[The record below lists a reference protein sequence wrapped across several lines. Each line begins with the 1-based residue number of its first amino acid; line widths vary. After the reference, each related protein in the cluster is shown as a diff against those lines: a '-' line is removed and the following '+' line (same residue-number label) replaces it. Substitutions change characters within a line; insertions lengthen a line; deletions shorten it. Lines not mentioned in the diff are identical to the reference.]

1 MLKTLSAKPEIESV
15 DMERFQVYSRVEILA
30 VLRAIH
36 AQRVLMTLYFN
47 HGDEFILTTLL
58 SVNPEFEEMVFDAG
72 PDKQLNKRLTD
83 SQRIIGVAFVD
94 SVKVQFNA
102 TRAESTTFEGSPAFR
117 LRLPDS
123 VLRLQRRNYFRIPT
137 PIAKPLK
144 CTVAR
149 PVPPEP
155 VAPDAAAKPK
165 VVELTVVEIGCGGL
179 ALTMNP
185 DELRIEPGTSL
196 EQFTLELPAQAG
208 MPVRGHACGNG
219 HAGAALR
226 QQGRSRS
233 QNTLAGNREKGIPAI
248 DPASGR
254 DDGPWQCGQIC
265 MFMMSW

>member
-15 DMERFQVYSRVEILA
+15 DMERFQVYSRVEILG
-30 VLRAIH
+30 VLRAIQ

-155 VAPDAAAKPK
+155 VAPEAAAKSK

-185 DELRIEPGTSL
+185 DELRIEPGASL
-196 EQFTLELPAQAG
+196 EQFTLELPGEGSLECKLIVCHISDASKGAIRRHRLGCQFVD
-208 MPVRGHACGNG
+208 MP
-219 HAGAALR
+219 AAMA
-226 QQGRSRS
+226 
-233 QNTLAGNREKGIPAI
+233 TLVQRYVNKVDRERKM
-248 DPASGR
+248 R
-254 DDGPWQCGQIC
+254 
-265 MFMMSW
+265 